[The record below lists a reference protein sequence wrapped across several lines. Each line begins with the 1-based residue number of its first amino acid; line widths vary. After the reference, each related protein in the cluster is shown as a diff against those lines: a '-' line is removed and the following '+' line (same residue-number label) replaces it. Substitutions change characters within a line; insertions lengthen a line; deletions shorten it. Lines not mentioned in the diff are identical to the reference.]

1 MGEVDGPQWEYKWF
15 LATGDDALND
25 MMRKA
30 NALGEQGWEMV
41 NFAMD
46 QAKPFTATCF
56 FKRKRLPGETP
67 DAPEAPRRFL

>member
-1 MGEVDGPQWEYKWF
+1 MGEADGPQWEYKWF

-56 FKRKRLPGETP
+56 FKRPRLPVE
-67 DAPEAPRRFL
+67 APEAPRRFL

>member
-1 MGEVDGPQWEYKWF
+1 MGEADGQQWEYTWF

-30 NALGEQGWEMV
+30 NALGEQRWEMV

-56 FKRKRLPGETP
+56 FKRSRLPGEAP
-67 DAPEAPRRFL
+67 EPPEAPRRFL

>member
-1 MGEVDGPQWEYKWF
+1 MGEADGPQWEYKWF

-30 NALGEQGWEMV
+30 NAMGEQGWEMV

-56 FKRKRLPGETP
+56 FKRPRLQV
-67 DAPEAPRRFL
+67 EALEPPRRFL